1 MIIHEPDVAIT
12 DLILFIESILFAWL
26 FYKQTSNHFLLRK
39 LLILL
44 FLSLGASS
52 FIGALFH
59 AFFPA
64 KATTAEGFIVWIL
77 VAFSIGVTASTIW
90 CINSLLVKGN
100 KFIKITLLFSLLYLA
115 IFMYV
120 VIFIDY
126 RFPIIMIFYIP
137 PMIVL
142 AFISFYKSYFYL
154 LFGILLSFVAALIQ
168 YFQISIHPTIFNYN
182 ALYHLIQGIALMMI
196 FFSFSKTG
204 PDRLQ
209 SNLLLENNSKKPHNT

>member
-77 VAFSIGVTASTIW
+77 VAFSRKSHQNPNYKTFGS
-90 CINSLLVKGN
+90 CRFSRKKGM
-100 KFIKITLLFSLLYLA
+100 K
-115 IFMYV
+115 
-120 VIFIDY
+120 
-126 RFPIIMIFYIP
+126 
-137 PMIVL
+137 
-142 AFISFYKSYFYL
+142 
-154 LFGILLSFVAALIQ
+154 
-168 YFQISIHPTIFNYN
+168 
-182 ALYHLIQGIALMMI
+182 
-196 FFSFSKTG
+196 
-204 PDRLQ
+204 
-209 SNLLLENNSKKPHNT
+209 